1 MAGEAAQ
8 AGPVKRLDD
17 ALAGRDAALL
27 VLLAWRVGQE
37 TAPRPGGREHRGPAR
52 AHCVGRTDG
61 PLCSR
66 LSAALLV
73 EIEVGL
79 PT

>member
-27 VLLAWRVGQE
+27 VLLA
-37 TAPRPGGREHRGPAR
+37 
-52 AHCVGRTDG
+52 
-61 PLCSR
+61 
-66 LSAALLV
+66 
-73 EIEVGL
+73 
-79 PT
+79 

>member
-27 VLLAWRVGQE
+27 VLLE
-37 TAPRPGGREHRGPAR
+37 GP
-52 AHCVGRTDG
+52 H
-61 PLCSR
+61 
-66 LSAALLV
+66 LLV
-73 EIEVGL
+73 GDGFHGE
-79 PT
+79 